1 MTLVLFLVWYLLPHS
16 KTPHTTLIAVAD
28 PGEGTG
34 GPGPLIFRPKWGPKG
49 RKKFF
54 WRPPPLPFS
63 QGPYDCPP
71 LIWRSGS
78 ATESSLVANRLAQNQ
93 MKQNWYRLTE
103 LQFSVVH
110 QGHAN
115 ALHCRLS
122 LCLSEGRQSRSLRIS
137 SKLSTQSAERVC
149 LPPLQLFEHCK

>member
-28 PGEGTG
+28 PGEGPG

-54 WRPPPLPFS
+54 WRPPPP
-63 QGPYDCPP
+63 PP
-71 LIWRSGS
+71 LLSGSVWPGS
-78 ATESSLVANRLAQNQ
+78 ATESSLVANSLAQNQ